1 LVAAAQVLDPQLEDV
16 PDELS
21 EKFPWEVR
29 LIDAPDTVNAF
40 CLPGGK
46 MAVYTGILPVAGGEA
61 GLATVMGHEIAHATL
76 RHGTQRVTQS
86 MGIETALAVLG
97 ATTQSDAQTIELARV
112 VGNLGIGLP
121 FSRH

>member
-1 LVAAAQVLDPQLEDV
+1 EPRGRRLLRAARASLLALPLVVSSGCMNLNLFSPEEDIQLGVQAYDQVLEGERIITSGPEYDMVQRVTERLVAAAQVLDPQLEDV

-46 MAVYTGILPVAGGEA
+46 MAVY
-61 GLATVMGHEIAHATL
+61 
-76 RHGTQRVTQS
+76 
-86 MGIETALAVLG
+86 
-97 ATTQSDAQTIELARV
+97 
-112 VGNLGIGLP
+112 
-121 FSRH
+121 